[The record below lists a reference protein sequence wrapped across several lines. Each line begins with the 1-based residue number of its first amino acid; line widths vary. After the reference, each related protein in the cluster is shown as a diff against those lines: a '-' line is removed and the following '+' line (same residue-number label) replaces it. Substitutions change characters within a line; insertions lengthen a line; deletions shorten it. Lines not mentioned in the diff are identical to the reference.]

1 MEKKKPKQ
9 TNKQKMQQDSNK
21 TKDLQMM
28 VYIWYANIGTRKIVF
43 GQFLGQKGE
52 RQYFSIMNPES
63 KDIFSRNI
71 GSVWLVQS

>member
-1 MEKKKPKQ
+1 
-9 TNKQKMQQDSNK
+9 
-21 TKDLQMM
+21 MM